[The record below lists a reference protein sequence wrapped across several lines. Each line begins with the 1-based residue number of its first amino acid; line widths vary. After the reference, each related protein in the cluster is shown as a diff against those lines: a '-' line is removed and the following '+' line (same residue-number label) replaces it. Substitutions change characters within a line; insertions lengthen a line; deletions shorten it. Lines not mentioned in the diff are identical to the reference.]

1 MINLI
6 LDVLE
11 AEKVPSKIF
20 KSLVGKIVH
29 VKPLVPDASF
39 HVSELQR
46 AIGDIRWEGKLQALA
61 GVEDPL
67 DPEDSA
73 DGSPAALLEGIAP
86 SMLRQNLD
94 LKPLTGGLGNSGP
107 FLHRCSC
114 QLQAKVLVGLGQ

>member
-1 MINLI
+1 MYNTVNWTWAVPQNRLNIMINLI

-73 DGSPAALLEGIAP
+73 DGSTAALLEGIAP

-94 LKPLTGGLGNSGP
+94 LKP
-107 FLHRCSC
+107 
-114 QLQAKVLVGLGQ
+114 